1 MGFRKPLQVGRRE
14 AARPGGSGDMAHP
27 GTSRASRAAAPAD
40 TSLIQALPPIAAR
53 MQRLIGLCRVCEQA
67 WEIGFLLV
75 FWLPVHSIRH
85 VPDVQRCWLIPPLF
99 KTYLFC
105 VSNILMIARQCP
117 AREGGAG
124 PWYRGAG
131 TWGTK
136 NIKDRKDITKKAP
149 KSASSNTHA
158 PMCGPSTGRN
168 ARVSH
173 STWLVSSTERKA
185 G

>member
-1 MGFRKPLQVGRRE
+1 MSADIIARCLARLSVLQSEALLISALKGGPSETVEQETVFSNREVTSMGFRKPLQVGRRE

-99 KTYLFC
+99 KTYL
-105 VSNILMIARQCP
+105 LLL
-117 AREGGAG
+117 
-124 PWYRGAG
+124 
-131 TWGTK
+131 
-136 NIKDRKDITKKAP
+136 D
-149 KSASSNTHA
+149 
-158 PMCGPSTGRN
+158 
-168 ARVSH
+168 
-173 STWLVSSTERKA
+173 
-185 G
+185 